1 MPTNQFKIKHKHRID
16 DIKQQKLHFEP
27 MALESDL
34 LLKRIKDGGFNGQ
47 FLTDAFISAYNI
59 TPFTHSL
66 GDLIKLDAEAF
77 RLFHE
82 ILHIRHVKG
91 WSDDS
96 LHRIEQRIKEI

>member
-1 MPTNQFKIKHKHRID
+1 MT
-16 DIKQQKLHFEP
+16 
-27 MALESDL
+27 LESDL
-34 LLKRIKDGGFNGQ
+34 LLKRIKDGGSNGQ

-82 ILHIRHVKG
+82 ILHIRHVKS
-91 WSDDS
+91 WSNDS
-96 LHRIEQRIKEI
+96 IHQIEHRIKEI